1 MDLPI
6 IVWILLFVVSFA
18 LIYYFADYLLDLIED
33 LSEGYSIS
41 PIILGVFIL
50 GIDLEESIVSLFAAK
65 ESLPYLSIGNLIGNS
80 IFAVVIAFAIPPLL
94 YKIKNIGQIPKFY
107 YVSLLL
113 AILSISLSTILSQY
127 LWVFAILN
135 LLIFIYYV
143 LRSINIQR
151 DFKLGEEGDECEDED
166 DTGIKLIVKVIV
178 AILIVFFAGQLL
190 VVSAE
195 QILIISNLS
204 ETFFGLI
211 ITALITNVE
220 EFWLMIKSIQKGK
233 IEIGISAQIGKLL
246 WNTTLIFGIS
256 GVILSSYTISSI
268 MVISSFFL
276 IVIAAI
282 LIINLIRN
290 DLSKRNSLIYLFI
303 VLVYLVVNVIY
314 I

>member
-1 MDLPI
+1 M
-6 IVWILLFVVSFA
+6 
-18 LIYYFADYLLDLIED
+18 
-33 LSEGYSIS
+33 
-41 PIILGVFIL
+41 
-50 GIDLEESIVSLFAAK
+50 
-65 ESLPYLSIGNLIGNS
+65 
-80 IFAVVIAFAIPPLL
+80 
-94 YKIKNIGQIPKFY
+94 
-107 YVSLLL
+107 
-113 AILSISLSTILSQY
+113 
-127 LWVFAILN
+127 
-135 LLIFIYYV
+135 

-190 VVSAE
+190 VISAE

-268 MVISSFFL
+268 MVISSFFM
-276 IVIAAI
+276 IVIAVF
-282 LIINLIRN
+282 LIINLTRN